1 MVKKIIILGVSLILL
16 FFLFNYVIMPWYVKH
31 SSLVKVPNVVGLQF
45 NEAKKVLENSGL
57 DVKQGDIRYD
67 ESKPIGL
74 VMDQNPP
81 VDQMVKNG
89 RRIYLTVCGGEQLVE
104 VPKLIGRTL
113 RDAKFTLEQRNLQVG
128 EIVKKFSNEYPEDV
142 IISQVIQPGSK
153 IKKLSRVDL
162 IVSNGQQVGDIIIP
176 NVIGKK
182 LEEARKILEEKKLK
196 VGKITYQASD
206 LPAGQIID
214 QYPQKDKSAKENTP
228 IELFIAKKRKIENEV
243 QEVSSETQ
251 NDNGKKGAEKIKAE
265 EKLEKEKKEK
275 TEKDLQK
282 DKKEVEKPKEKPD
295 KEKPKEKQTEKDK
308 TDKQKENT
316 KEKTDTKQKE
326 KK

>member
-1 MVKKIIILGVSLILL
+1 MFKKIAILAVILISLS
-16 FFLFNYVIMPWYVKH
+16 FLFNFVIMPWYVKH
-31 SSLVKVPNVVGLQF
+31 SSLVKVPSVVGLQF

-57 DVKQGDIRYD
+57 DVKQGDVRYD

-113 RDAKFTLEQRNLQVG
+113 RDAKFSLEQRNLQVG
-128 EIVKKFSNEYPEDV
+128 EIVKKFTNEFAEDV
-142 IISQVIQPGSK
+142 VISQVVQPGSK
-153 IKKLSRVDL
+153 VKKQSRVDL
-162 IVSNGQQVGDIIIP
+162 IISNGQQIGDIIIP

-182 LEEARKILEEKKLK
+182 LDEAKKILEEKKLK

-206 LPAGQIID
+206 MPSGQIID
-214 QYPQKDKSAKENTP
+214 QYPQKDKSAKENTA
-228 IELFIAKKRKIENEV
+228 IEIFIAKKRKLENEM
-243 QEVSSETQ
+243 QEVSS
-251 NDNGKKGAEKIKAE
+251 DNQGDNEKKNADKIKAE
-265 EKLEKEKKEK
+265 EKLEK
-275 TEKDLQK
+275 
-282 DKKEVEKPKEKPD
+282 DKKDKPD
-295 KEKPKEKQTEKDK
+295 KESSKDK
-308 TDKQKENT
+308 QDKDKVKDKQPDKN
-316 KEKTDTKQKE
+316 EKSKDNSKDKPDNKQKE